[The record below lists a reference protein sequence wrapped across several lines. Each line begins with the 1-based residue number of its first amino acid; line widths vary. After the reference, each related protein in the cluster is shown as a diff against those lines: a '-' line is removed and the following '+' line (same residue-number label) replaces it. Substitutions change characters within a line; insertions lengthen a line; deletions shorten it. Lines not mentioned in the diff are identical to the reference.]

1 MINKDIL
8 IKECVNLLK
17 KPELKNEILSL
28 FRPVVELLLKEI
40 YPYIYLAL
48 ILVVISFLLILGIF
62 VIIMRLKIFM
72 VKKL

>member
-17 KPELKNEILSL
+17 KPELKKEILAL
-28 FRPVVELLLKEI
+28 FRPVVELILKQI

-62 VIIMRLKIFM
+62 IIIMRLKIFM

>member
-28 FRPVVELLLKEI
+28 FRPVVELLLKQI

>member
-8 IKECVNLLK
+8 IKECVILLK
-17 KPELKNEILSL
+17 KPELKKEILGL

-48 ILVVISFLLILGIF
+48 ILVVISFLLIFGIF

-72 VKKL
+72 IKKL

>member
-8 IKECVNLLK
+8 IKECVILLK
-17 KPELKNEILSL
+17 KPELKNEILAL
-28 FRPVVELLLKEI
+28 FRPVVELILKQI

-48 ILVVISFLLILGIF
+48 VLVVISFLLILGIF

-72 VKKL
+72 IKKL

>member
-8 IKECVNLLK
+8 INECINLLK
-17 KPELKNEILSL
+17 KPELKQEIITL
-28 FRPVVELLLKEI
+28 FKPVVDLILKEI

-62 VIIMRLKIFM
+62 VIIMRLKLFM
-72 VKKL
+72 FKKL

>member
-17 KPELKNEILSL
+17 KPELKKEILAL
-28 FRPVVELLLKEI
+28 FIPVVELILKQI

-48 ILVVISFLLILGIF
+48 VLVVISFLLILGIF

-72 VKKL
+72 LKKL

>member
-17 KPELKNEILSL
+17 KPELKKEILSL
-28 FRPVVELLLKEI
+28 FRPVVELILKQI

-62 VIIMRLKIFM
+62 IIIMRLKIFM

>member
-8 IKECVNLLK
+8 IKECINLLK
-17 KPELKNEILSL
+17 KPELKKEILTL
-28 FRPVVELLLKEI
+28 FRPVVELILKQI
-40 YPYIYLAL
+40 YPY

-72 VKKL
+72 IKKL

>member
-8 IKECVNLLK
+8 IKECVILLK
-17 KPELKNEILSL
+17 KPELKKEILGL

-72 VKKL
+72 IKKL

>member
-8 IKECVNLLK
+8 IKECINLLK
-17 KPELKNEILSL
+17 KPELKKEILTL
-28 FRPVVELLLKEI
+28 FRPVVELILKQI

-72 VKKL
+72 IKKL